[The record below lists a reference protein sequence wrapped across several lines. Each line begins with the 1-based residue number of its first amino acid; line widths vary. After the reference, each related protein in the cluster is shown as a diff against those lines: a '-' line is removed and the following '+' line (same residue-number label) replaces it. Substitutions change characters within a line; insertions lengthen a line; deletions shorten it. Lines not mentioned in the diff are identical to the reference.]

1 MDDDKEQ
8 PVKETQTPTPE
19 TENGGDK
26 PQPETPA
33 DNGGDGGESTADTDR
48 LADIENRLTA
58 LESLTSE
65 KFGILDKMR
74 ENMAEHMLDGDAHDD
89 TDDDGTPDGAEDD
102 PDGVNMT
109 LDDIFD

>member
-8 PVKETQTPTPE
+8 PVKETQTPAPE
-19 TENGGDK
+19 AETGDDK

-33 DNGGDGGESTADTDR
+33 DNNDGGESTADTDR

-74 ENMAEHMLDGDAHDD
+74 ESMAEHMLDGDAHDD
-89 TDDDGTPDGAEDD
+89 ADDDGTPDGADDD

>member
-8 PVKETQTPTPE
+8 PTKQTQTPTPE
-19 TENGGDK
+19 AENDNDK
-26 PQPETPA
+26 LQPETPA
-33 DNGGDGGESTADTDR
+33 DDGGDGGKSTADTDR

-74 ENMAEHMLDGDAHDD
+74 EDMAEHMLDGDAHDD
-89 TDDDGTPDGAEDD
+89 ADDDGTPDGADDD

>member
-1 MDDDKEQ
+1 MDDNKNQLDE
-8 PVKETQTPTPE
+8 ETQTPAPE
-19 TENGGDK
+19 TETGSDK
-26 PQPETPA
+26 PQPENLA
-33 DNGGDGGESTADTDR
+33 DDKSGGGSTADTDR

-74 ENMAEHMLDGDAHDD
+74 EDMAEHMLDGDAHDD
-89 TDDDGTPDGAEDD
+89 TDDDGTPDGVDDD

>member
-8 PVKETQTPTPE
+8 PVEETQTPAPE
-19 TENGGDK
+19 AENGDDT
-26 PQPETPA
+26 PQPENPA
-33 DNGGDGGESTADTDR
+33 DNGGGESTADTDR

-74 ENMAEHMLDGDAHDD
+74 EDMAEHMLDGDAHDD
-89 TDDDGTPDGAEDD
+89 ADDDGTPDGADDD

>member
-8 PVKETQTPTPE
+8 QTEEAQTPAPE
-19 TENGGDK
+19 AENDNGK

-33 DNGGDGGESTADTDR
+33 DEGGNGGESSADTDR

-74 ENMAEHMLDGDAHDD
+74 EGMAEQMLDGGA
-89 TDDDGTPDGAEDD
+89 DDDGTPDGADDD

>member
-8 PVKETQTPTPE
+8 PTKETQAPTTEAE
-19 TENGGDK
+19 TEDDK

-33 DNGGDGGESTADTDR
+33 DDNGGVEPTADTDR
-48 LADIENRLTA
+48 FADIENRLTA

-74 ENMAEHMLDGDAHDD
+74 EDMTERMLDGDA
-89 TDDDGTPDGAEDD
+89 DDDGTPDGADDD

>member
-8 PVKETQTPTPE
+8 PTEETQTPAPE
-19 TENGGDK
+19 AENGNDT

-33 DNGGDGGESTADTDR
+33 DDNGGGESTADTDR

-74 ENMAEHMLDGDAHDD
+74 EDMAEHMLDGDADA
-89 TDDDGTPDGAEDD
+89 DDDGTPDDADDD

>member
-1 MDDDKEQ
+1 MNNDEEQ
-8 PVKETQTPTPE
+8 QTEETQTPTPE
-19 TENGGDK
+19 TKTGSDK

-33 DNGGDGGESTADTDR
+33 DANSGGESTADTDR

-74 ENMAEHMLDGDAHDD
+74 EDMAEHMLDGDAHDD
-89 TDDDGTPDGAEDD
+89 ADNDGTPNGVDDD

-109 LDDIFD
+109 LEDIFD

>member
-1 MDDDKEQ
+1 MDEDKEQ
-8 PVKETQTPTPE
+8 PTAETQTPAPE
-19 TENGGDK
+19 VENGDDK

-33 DNGGDGGESTADTDR
+33 DDNDGGESTADTDR

-74 ENMAEHMLDGDAHDD
+74 EGMAEHMLDGEAHD
-89 TDDDGTPDGAEDD
+89 DDDGTPDGADDD